1 MIFMKKILILFST
14 LLLAAS
20 CEWFE
25 LDNQEGYNA
34 QVTGQF
40 VDAKTGEAIQFGF
53 PNAASFSIV
62 EEGWTGEATQSW
74 YVRPNGTYTNNLV
87 FAGNYRIDTKDANF
101 YPFVEKFTL
110 RKGENVHNFAV
121 TPYARII
128 DPKISYDAAAG
139 QLVAKF
145 KVEHADKTQTSSM
158 AVAFCGYTDRF
169 VSEGMNNFTAKTAKM
184 TTGVIA
190 DGTTEITLYVD
201 VTDKADNNGQFM
213 YNRTHYV
220 RIAALATGTGVNG
233 SKRYNFSPVWAI
245 SKDFST
251 ITELTDW
258 TEQK

>member
-1 MIFMKKILILFST
+1 MKKILILFSAV
-14 LLLAAS
+14 LLAAS

-25 LDNQEGYNA
+25 LDNQAGYDA
-34 QVTGQF
+34 QVEGAF
-40 VDAKTGEAIQFGF
+40 VDAVTGEAIQFGF

-62 EEGWTGEATQSW
+62 EEGWDGESPQSW

-87 FAGNYRIDTKDANF
+87 FAGDYRIDTKDANF

-110 RKGENVHNFAV
+110 RKGPNTHNFAV

-128 DPKISYDAAAG
+128 DPQISYDAAAG
-139 QLVAKF
+139 QLKATF
-145 KVEHADKTQTSSM
+145 KVEHADRTKTSKM

-169 VSEGMNNFTAKTAKM
+169 VSDGINNFTAKTAKM

-190 DGTTEITLYVD
+190 DGQTEITLYVD
-201 VTDKADNNGQFM
+201 VKNPTDNNGQFM

-220 RIAALATGTGVNG
+220 RIAAQATGAGVNA
-233 SKRYNFSPVWAI
+233 SNRYNYSPVFAV

-251 ITELTDW
+251 ITEITDW